1 MHLVV
6 VGLNHKTAPLWVRER
21 LSIPEAQLSEVLHVL
36 KANPRIAE
44 CLVLSTCNRTEVYS
58 YTISR
63 ADDDYVITE
72 IGRVCGVSPETYAQH
87 IYSHAGHKAA
97 EHLFRVAAGID
108 SMILG
113 EAQILGQIKEAYAAA
128 CKIGATGP
136 VLNALF
142 QQAITVGKR
151 VRAETEIGRGA
162 FSVGS
167 VAVQL
172 ATAIFESLDDRQ
184 VLVIGAGKMANLIL
198 THLASSNAKNVLVTN
213 RNYEKALSL
222 ASKVGGQALPFD
234 DLGRSLETADIV
246 IASTGS
252 SQAIITKELVSTAM
266 HVRRGRPVFFID
278 IAVPRDVEQSVEEL
292 DNVFVYNIDDLQ
304 QVVES
309 DAASRRTEVAK
320 VEAIVAEEVRAF
332 NEWFRTLDAIPVVSA
347 LREKFEAIRS
357 GEMNK
362 LRKRLKGLSEEHL
375 EAIEAATRSIVNKIS
390 HDPIL
395 RVKSY
400 CAEDG
405 TDEKLRMVREL
416 FGISLDENKAEADDL
431 PPANGR
437 NHDGV

>member
-6 VGLNHKTAPLWVRER
+6 VGLNHKTAPVWVREK
-21 LSIPEAQLSEVLHVL
+21 LSIPEAQLPEVLHAL

-58 YTISR
+58 YTTSR

-72 IGRVCGVSPETYAQH
+72 IGRVCGVSPETYTQH

-113 EAQILGQIKEAYAAA
+113 EAQILGQVKEAYAAA
-128 CKIGATGP
+128 SKIGATGP

-172 ATAIFESLDDRQ
+172 ATAIFESLDDRR
-184 VLVIGAGKMANLIL
+184 VLVIGAGEMANLIL
-198 THLASSNAKNVLVTN
+198 THLASCNAQNVLVTN

-222 ASKVGGQALPFD
+222 ASKVGGQAVPFD
-234 DLGRSLETADIV
+234 DLAKSLEIADIV

-320 VEAIVAEEVRAF
+320 VEAIVAEEVKAF
-332 NEWFRTLDAIPVVSA
+332 NEWFRTLDAVPVVSA

-357 GEMNK
+357 GEMDK
-362 LRKRLKGLSEEHL
+362 LRKKLKGLSHEHL

-395 RVKSY
+395 RIKAY
-400 CAEDG
+400 CAEEG
-405 TDEKLRMVREL
+405 AEEKLGIVREL
-416 FGISLDENKAEADDL
+416 FGISVEENKSEADDMSSSEQ
-431 PPANGR
+431 
-437 NHDGV
+437 